1 MYGIISSF
9 CIDDCMTWHTKFCCI
24 QIIYALEIR
33 NYLSLPF
40 NKLIQCS
47 FPEKKPTDIFT
58 SLQYQIRDLTI
69 DKTRQHCK
77 TM

>member
-1 MYGIISSF
+1 MHGIMSSF

-47 FPEKKPTDIFT
+47 FPEKKPTDILHHYNIKSGT
-58 SLQYQIRDLTI
+58 
-69 DKTRQHCK
+69 
-77 TM
+77 